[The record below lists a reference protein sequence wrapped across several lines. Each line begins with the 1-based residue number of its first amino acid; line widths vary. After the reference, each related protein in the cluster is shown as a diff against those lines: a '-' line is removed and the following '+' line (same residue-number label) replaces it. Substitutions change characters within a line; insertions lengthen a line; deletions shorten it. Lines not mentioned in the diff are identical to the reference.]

1 MSHESQVMS
10 LKSQVLGLES
20 RVSGLLKKA
29 TTFGFA
35 SLLLWN
41 HQVGGSCSV
50 KGVIRQHTGDCTC
63 GWGPWSF
70 LVTLPL

>member
-1 MSHESQVMS
+1 MSHESQVS
-10 LKSQVLGLES
+10 SHESQ
-20 RVSGLLKKA
+20 VSGLLKKA

-63 GWGPWSF
+63 GWGLWSF
-70 LVTLPL
+70 W